1 MLQQSLTGIF
11 QDVEHIL
18 KALCPS
24 IVRIGYMVDDLG
36 TAELRHAMDFL
47 FALQIGCFLSEGID
61 VAVVH
66 PQNPIEVIE
75 ILRTYRTRTV
85 RQLIASADGMC
96 PHACIRQFSFVKADD
111 ACGINFKLFFSS
123 CPTYQRTHDFFGRR
137 GTADVAETDKKY
149 ALFFICR
156 GVNTV

>member
-1 MLQQSLTGIF
+1 MFQQSLAGIF

-24 IVRIGYMVDDLG
+24 IVRVGHMVDDLG

-66 PQNPIEVIE
+66 SQNPIEVIE
-75 ILRTYRTRTV
+75 IFRTDR
-85 RQLIASADGMC
+85 A
-96 PHACIRQFSFVKADD
+96 
-111 ACGINFKLFFSS
+111 
-123 CPTYQRTHDFFGRR
+123 
-137 GTADVAETDKKY
+137 
-149 ALFFICR
+149 
-156 GVNTV
+156 